1 MMRRRMKKMLNPELK
16 EVIRALDAA
25 SRKGGRAIWGALA
38 EELGR
43 AKRSRVAV
51 NLSRINRHTEAGAV
65 VAVPGKVLA
74 AGNLKQPVTVA
85 AFSFSEKARE
95 KTELAGGR
103 TLSLTELL
111 TEEIEPSNIKIL
123 K

>member
-1 MMRRRMKKMLNPELK
+1 VNNPELK
-16 EVIRALDAA
+16 KTIIALRKA
-25 SRKGGRAIWGALA
+25 SKKGGPAIWGTLA
-38 EELGR
+38 DELDK
-43 AKRSRVAV
+43 AKRRRVAV
-51 NLSRINRHTEAGAV
+51 NLSRINRHSEAGNV

-74 AGNLKQPVTVA
+74 AGTLKHPVTVA

-111 TEEIEPSNIKIL
+111 TEGIEPSNIRIL

>member
-1 MMRRRMKKMLNPELK
+1 MNNPELK
-16 EVIRALDAA
+16 KTIRTLRKA
-25 SRKGGRAIWGALA
+25 SKKGGPSIWGALA
-38 EELGR
+38 DELEK
-43 AKRSRVAV
+43 AKRRRVAV

-103 TLSLTELL
+103 TLSLMELL
-111 TEEIEPSNIKIL
+111 TEGIEPSNIKIL

>member
-1 MMRRRMKKMLNPELK
+1 MNNPELK
-16 EVIRALDAA
+16 KTIRTLRKA
-25 SRKGGRAIWGALA
+25 SKNGGPSIWGALA
-38 EELGR
+38 DELEK
-43 AKRSRVAV
+43 AKRRRVAV
-51 NLSRINRHTEAGAV
+51 NLSRINRHTDAGAV

>member
-1 MMRRRMKKMLNPELK
+1 
-16 EVIRALDAA
+16 
-25 SRKGGRAIWGALA
+25 
-38 EELGR
+38 
-43 AKRSRVAV
+43 
-51 NLSRINRHTEAGAV
+51 
-65 VAVPGKVLA
+65 
-74 AGNLKQPVTVA
+74 VA